1 MLVNDEVIEKIKDG
15 AHLLCKAVQT
25 TLGPNGANVI
35 LHNESGIPY
44 ATKDGVSVAKK
55 VFSEDPYVNAVINII
70 RETAMKTAELAGDA
84 TTTTTILA
92 SHLIENGIN
101 SKANRAYISGM
112 NLALKDIVQELKSRS
127 TPVDYNSSKLQEV
140 ATISANNDI
149 EIGNIVAR
157 AFRVAGDN
165 GTVLFE
171 ESPTSQTYLEES
183 AGTIIDR
190 GYADSA
196 FITNNKNLTAEYTNP
211 TFLLVDDRLDKFN
224 KIERILNICAKN
236 NHDLVIFAHDYSSE
250 VIRMLALNHYKGI
263 IRVVPITIEG
273 IGSGKGE
280 FIQDIAALVN
290 ASKTDEGFYFG
301 GKCDHIVVSG
311 LQTIITVSQDNNTRF
326 EKRLER
332 IKALIDSATDE
343 STKKF
348 YCQKLAKLAGKL
360 CTIKVGGFTPA
371 ERKERYDRVE
381 DAVCATKAALEE
393 GVVPGGGITLYR
405 IADALF
411 SNVKK
416 VPSNDKQMLAGYNS
430 VLASL
435 NWPLAIL
442 AENAGMSSE
451 DAARLLKACGE
462 NEGIDFI
469 SHNIVDMMQAGI
481 IDSTKAMR
489 VAVEHSVAVASLLL
503 NTKCIIPYQ

>member
-1 MLVNDEVIEKIKDG
+1 MLIDNDVIEKIEEG
-15 AHLLCKAVQT
+15 ASLLCSAVQT

-35 LHNESGIPY
+35 LHNELGIPY

-55 VFSEDPYVNAVINII
+55 VFSEDPYINAVISII

-92 SHLIENGIN
+92 SHLIKNGIKD
-101 SKANRAYISGM
+101 KASRFYIKGM
-112 NLALKDIVQELKSRS
+112 NMALKDIVDELRQRS
-127 TPVDYNSSKLQEV
+127 VAVDFNSSKLQEV
-140 ATISANNDI
+140 ATISANNDS
-149 EIGNIVAR
+149 EIGELVAN
-157 AFRVAGDN
+157 AFRIAGDT

-171 ESPTSQTYLEES
+171 ESTTSQTYLEEA

-196 FITNNKNLTAEYTNP
+196 FITNNKTLTAEYTNP
-211 TFLLVDDRLDKFN
+211 TFLLIDDRLDKFN

-236 NHDLVIFAHDYSSE
+236 NHDLVIFAHEYSSE
-250 VIRMLALNHYKGI
+250 AIRMLALNHYKGI

-280 FIQDIAALVN
+280 FIQDIAALVG
-290 ASKTDEGFYFG
+290 ASKTEEGFYFG
-301 GKCDHIVVSG
+301 GKCEHIIVSG
-311 LQTIITVSQDNNTRF
+311 IQTVITVAQDRNTQF

-332 IKALIDSATDE
+332 IKAHIDTATDE
-343 STKKF
+343 VTKSF
-348 YCQKLAKLAGKL
+348 YCKKLAKLAGKL

-381 DAVCATKAALEE
+381 DAVCATRAALEE

-405 IADALF
+405 ISDTLF
-411 SNVKK
+411 RQKRLSSN
-416 VPSNDKQMLAGYNS
+416 NKQLVLGYNS

-442 AENAGMSSE
+442 AKNAGMP
-451 DAARLLKACGE
+451 DAEASALLSTCEE
-462 NEGIDFI
+462 NEGLDFM
-469 SHNIVDMMQAGI
+469 SYTVVDLMKAGI

-489 VAVEHSVAVASLLL
+489 VAIEHSVAVASLLL

>member
-1 MLVNDEVIEKIKDG
+1 MLIDNDVIEKIEEG
-15 AHLLCKAVQT
+15 ASLLCSAVQT

-55 VFSEDPYVNAVINII
+55 VFSEDPYINAVISII

-92 SHLIENGIN
+92 SHLIKNGIKD
-101 SKANRAYISGM
+101 KASRFYIKGM
-112 NLALKDIVQELKSRS
+112 NMALKDIVDELRQRS
-127 TPVDYNSSKLQEV
+127 VAVDFNSSKLQEV
-140 ATISANNDI
+140 ATISANNDS
-149 EIGNIVAR
+149 EIGELVAN
-157 AFRVAGDN
+157 AFRIAGDT

-171 ESPTSQTYLEES
+171 ESTTSQTYLEEA

-196 FITNNKNLTAEYTNP
+196 FITNNKTLTAEYTNP
-211 TFLLVDDRLDKFN
+211 TFLLIDDRLDKFN

-236 NHDLVIFAHDYSSE
+236 NHDLVIFAHEYSSE
-250 VIRMLALNHYKGI
+250 AIRMLALNHYKGI

-280 FIQDIAALVN
+280 FIQDIAALVG
-290 ASKTDEGFYFG
+290 ASKTEEGFYFG
-301 GKCDHIVVSG
+301 GKCEHIIVSG
-311 LQTIITVSQDNNTRF
+311 IKTVITVAQDRNTQF

-332 IKALIDSATDE
+332 IKAQIDTATDE
-343 STKKF
+343 VTKSF
-348 YCQKLAKLAGKL
+348 YCKKLAKLAGKL

-381 DAVCATKAALEE
+381 DAVCATRAALEE

-405 IADALF
+405 ISDTLF
-411 SNVKK
+411 RQKRLSSN
-416 VPSNDKQMLAGYNS
+416 NKQLILGYNS

-442 AENAGMSSE
+442 AKNAGMP
-451 DAARLLKACGE
+451 DAEASALLSTCEE
-462 NEGIDFI
+462 NEGLDFM
-469 SHNIVDMMQAGI
+469 SYTVVDLMKAGI

-489 VAVEHSVAVASLLL
+489 VAIEHSVAVASLLL